1 MSETYPCHFCPYG
14 FPHYSEEFETRANK
28 RSTLVS
34 VFHDKIR
41 KQLTR
46 NLTNSNSCK
55 YFIDFPL
62 MAYQFERA
70 EKVAQLKETELEEVV
85 GYVKAK
91 GLWGKVEKR
100 PDETEMIYCMRL
112 MEWDEVF
119 AEALA
124 EVNVEEFESREELA
138 NRLVDPYLQE
148 AEESHMKELKE
159 KKEEE
164 YEQVLE
170 AVVQWVLQE
179 KKKEKEKDPG
189 LKAAFQWIV
198 QEENEKKKKKEKK
211 KEMDDEKGP
220 ETEEEE
226 GREMKRKKRTFL
238 KAEEELEYLL
248 QTSFPLTP
256 ERVRGIYCVI
266 KTQLVRSTCAVNS

>member
-34 VFHDKIR
+34 VFHDKIG

-112 MEWDEVF
+112 MEWDEEGYIDDLGIELSGLVIDDGSHSDKKRPKDVY
-119 AEALA
+119 AANAAWSEDVKRLA
-124 EVNVEEFESREELA
+124 ETVSHRADALNIAQDKLEKVMESNLRSFKDHFIGFCIIIITNNIYIYIYIHVCYHL
-138 NRLVDPYLQE
+138 P
-148 AEESHMKELKE
+148 
-159 KKEEE
+159 KK
-164 YEQVLE
+164 Y
-170 AVVQWVLQE
+170 
-179 KKKEKEKDPG
+179 
-189 LKAAFQWIV
+189 
-198 QEENEKKKKKEKK
+198 
-211 KEMDDEKGP
+211 
-220 ETEEEE
+220 T
-226 GREMKRKKRTFL
+226 T
-238 KAEEELEYLL
+238 
-248 QTSFPLTP
+248 
-256 ERVRGIYCVI
+256 
-266 KTQLVRSTCAVNS
+266 